1 MSQTNNNVVVERT
14 EPLEVLTC
22 THLNNK
28 TGSSPTPTRYN
39 IDGASF
45 GRIRPEGPSLKA
57 RSHDTQQHSQP
68 RNHPAQ

>member
-14 EPLEVLTC
+14 EPLEVLTS
-22 THLNNK
+22 THPSNK

-57 RSHDTQQHSQP
+57 RSCDAQQHSQP
-68 RNHPAQ
+68 HNHPAQ